1 MITNLVSDELRN
13 RLIDAQ
19 QRIQRGDFDEERIP
33 ILGKLSGPDGLP
45 IYLLV
50 ALDSTPEAQEDVLWA
65 VVDYGDGN
73 VSYGSF
79 EAADLQNDDLHF
91 EQEFLSEGLFVDS
104 VTSLDSLSDDTLN
117 LSRSHHRGLRL

>member
-1 MITNLVSDELRN
+1 MITDLVPEEQGN
-13 RLIDAQ
+13 RLIDAH
-19 QRIQRGDFDEERIP
+19 QRIQRGEFDEERIP
-33 ILGKLSGPDGLP
+33 VLGKLSGPDGLP

-50 ALDSTPEAQEDVLWA
+50 ALDSTPAQEVLWA

-79 EAADLQNDDLHF
+79 EAADLQDDDLHF
-91 EQEFLSEGLFVDS
+91 EQDFRSEGLFVDS
-104 VTSLDSLSDDTLN
+104 VISLDSLSEDTLN

>member
-1 MITNLVSDELRN
+1 MITDLVPEEHGN
-13 RLIDAQ
+13 RLIDAH
-19 QRIQRGDFDEERIP
+19 QRIQRGEFDEERIP

-50 ALDSTPEAQEDVLWA
+50 ALDSTPAQEVLWA

-79 EAADLQNDDLHF
+79 EAADLQDDDLHF
-91 EQEFLSEGLFVDS
+91 EQDFRSEGLFVDS
-104 VTSLDSLSDDTLN
+104 VISLDSLSEDTLN